1 MKALATT
8 NQDKWWQLLLAL
20 IILSTLFVGIGT
32 ILIGN
37 FPFWYDPAR
46 DFLMAW
52 DNLSHPT
59 LIGPTSGIP
68 GIFYGPYWIWL
79 LSIGVFISKDPRIA
93 MLIVLTIPYLL
104 ILPIFFI
111 RAMKTYGK
119 VALVGVW
126 GLYAATFGI
135 EYATKPWNPY
145 LAPILL
151 IVLIAIFSNLDLK
164 TISKNTISRL
174 LLAGI
179 VGGLI
184 ANAHLSLGSGILI
197 GSGIY
202 LILSTI
208 FADSLKRGDLVKRLT
223 RSLTSGVVFAIG
235 VGISFIPFML
245 FEARHGF
252 NQTKMLIFMVT
263 SPFPVVGVQG
273 LSSDDILRQFP
284 LVAVR
289 LFGVPEDL
297 MKIIFVLLTCVFLVM
312 IVEKKVVL
320 TQIDKRILA
329 SITCIFIT
337 LFSIY
342 MKSKNP
348 VWEYHFIGMEVLLFF
363 YILIIADKMRLIRFA
378 IIIFAGSLLISHVS
392 SFTHVLQSD
401 ERFEDVLSTKIE
413 VTESVIKDAGGSHYV
428 VYPHSSSIYTY
439 DYAYLFRWKK
449 GVNVPFDPSQNTNKS
464 NTAYLIIPSVGTAVK
479 QDFISGKTR
488 DGGYVLTKEWAVR
501 EVEVQKIEKK

>member
-1 MKALATT
+1 MKALTT
-8 NQDKWWQLLLAL
+8 LNQDKWWQLLLAL

-79 LSIGVFISKDPRIA
+79 LSVGVFISKDPRIA
-93 MLIVLTIPYLL
+93 MLIVLAIPYLL

-111 RAMKTYGK
+111 RAMKSYGK

-151 IVLIAIFSNLDLK
+151 IVLIAIFSNLELK
-164 TISKNTISRL
+164 NISKNTISRL

-197 GSGIY
+197 GSGFY

-208 FADSLKRGDLVKRLT
+208 FADSVSRGDLVKRLIH
-223 RSLTSGVVFAIG
+223 SVASGVVFVIG
-235 VGISFIPFML
+235 VGISFIPYML

-263 SPFPVVGVQG
+263 SPFPVVGVLG
-273 LSSDDILRQFP
+273 LSKDDILRQFP

-289 LFGVPEDL
+289 LLGIPEKFIVIVFAVITL
-297 MKIIFVLLTCVFLVM
+297 LFIILL
-312 IVEKKVVL
+312 VEKKIAL
-320 TQIDKRILA
+320 TLSDKKILG
-329 SITCIFIT
+329 SISCIFVA
-337 LFSIY
+337 LFTIY
-342 MKSKNP
+342 MTSKNP
-348 VWEYHFIGMEVLLFF
+348 VWEYHFIGMEVLLLF

-401 ERFEDVLSTKIE
+401 ERFEDVLSTKVE
-413 VTESVIKDAGGSHYV
+413 VTESVMRDAKGSNYV

-449 GVNVPFDPSQNTNKS
+449 GVNVPFDPSQNTYKS